1 MFAICSKSQNRKSV
15 SDRLARY
22 KGELEIYNG
31 DPLLFKSK
39 YITKLPQELTESA
52 TDFHNKNKCRCHYN
66 IKEEELMKLLKVKY
80 VASLV
85 DPGEAVGVILA
96 QSLGEPSTQMT

>member
-1 MFAICSKSQNRKSV
+1 M

-31 DPLLFKSK
+31 DPLSFKSK
-39 YITKLPQELTESA
+39 YITKLPQELTKSA
-52 TDFHNKNKCRCHYN
+52 MDFHGRNKCRCHKLKKCRCRYN

>member
-1 MFAICSKSQNRKSV
+1 M

-22 KGELEIYNG
+22 KGELDIYTG
-31 DPLLFKSK
+31 DPLSFKSK
-39 YITKLPQELTESA
+39 YITKLPPVLTKSA
-52 TDFHNKNKCRCHYN
+52 TKFHKENKCCCRKLKKKCRCRYN